1 MWEVLVIKIYAEQ
14 TWIDLKTADFWG
26 IYPLFRVL
34 HDLKLNV
41 PYKVLDSYEKTLD
54 GTSRHFFLIQEAEGS
69 TNPPLIEIP
78 LDNNFT
84 YYNYSDPKGQ
94 LLKDSTNQY
103 FDSQVLNS

>member
-1 MWEVLVIKIYAEQ
+1 MKGTGRIIF
-14 TWIDLKTADFWG
+14 KTKPAPVKTNNEPYWWG
-26 IYPLFRVL
+26 DV
-34 HDLKLNV
+34 KLNV